1 MVFESTMTCNLKWAC
16 QHLFTEVVQELTLTL
31 VPIQF
36 FRVKSFKSATM
47 SSDAEAAAIA
57 AAIDAVT
64 LDAGTVS
71 PEVASPMSSKVRAP
85 YLCASFFSFDQE
97 GEYADVRC

>member
-1 MVFESTMTCNLKWAC
+1 
-16 QHLFTEVVQELTLTL
+16 
-31 VPIQF
+31 
-36 FRVKSFKSATM
+36 M

-71 PEVASPMSSKVRAP
+71 PEVASPMSSKVRAI
-85 YLCASFFSFDQE
+85 LMCFFLFL
-97 GEYADVRC
+97 